1 MAIQKLELRLEALE
15 KETMKTKEK
24 AEAAQ
29 AEAVL
34 CRQVMKTIMEENAQY
49 REKLIECGYLI

>member
-1 MAIQKLELRLEALE
+1 MDHKELELRLQSIE
-15 KETMKTKEK
+15 KENQKTREK

-34 CRQVMKTIMEENAQY
+34 CRQVMKAIMDQNAEY
-49 REKLIECGYLI
+49 KEKLIECGYLV